1 MVLVEGEAGI
11 GKTRFLA
18 EVLAEPAGFRV
29 VHARADELD
38 GKRPFGSLVDALDCR
53 RSSADPV
60 SAEIARLIDEAAAE
74 FRIVQR
80 VSELLEHMALEGPLV
95 VAIDDL
101 QWADPSTLTALL
113 FATRHLRDVPVT
125 LMVAYRPVPRDD
137 TLHRFLDTSLRDG
150 ALCVPLGP
158 LDEHTVADLVE
169 DRLGLPPGPRLRSLL
184 AGAAG
189 NPFYLTELIDAL
201 AADGR
206 LGTTDGTVD
215 TDPTATPVAFRG
227 AVGRFVRLLGEPQL
241 TLLRWAAVLG
251 GRFSPADLAIV
262 SGTAIGDLLPVLN
275 EAVKAGILIDDE
287 GRLGFRHDL
296 LRAALYDDTG
306 TAIRQSLHLEAA
318 RALAARGAAP
328 LEVAHHILRGPSS
341 TDHATV
347 ETLLAASR
355 QTIHLGTK
363 VELLTGAFERLPV
376 GDSRSVDIAVKTIV
390 ILGQTGRAAD
400 AEALAARLRPTLG
413 VGDQARLSAALA
425 AAYVQQGDPAG
436 VLRHHDAIG
445 DKTVLAARQRNMLL
459 LNEGF
464 GLFLALRVDDAETV
478 ARRAIEE
485 GTRSSDHAAVA
496 GGTGLLCQCMLARG
510 HGRDAAAMALDVA
523 KHWPG
528 QGEFIFEMALIN
540 EDRLAEAE
548 ELFASAHRRGI
559 DRGHIAVQL
568 QFQAAN
574 ARAAL
579 LAGRLDDAEARSE
592 AALSLTEQA
601 DVPVPTAVAR
611 GVLGRVALHR
621 GSIIAARSALGPDR
635 PVAGLGVDVF
645 EWVSALILEAEGD
658 PAGARRS
665 LAAAWDRLEPLRF
678 AGTWP
683 SIGADLVRFH
693 LAAGDR
699 TRATDVTMAI
709 ETGAAGSDAVSAT
722 GAALCCRALLEHDP
736 ALIREAVSTHETGL
750 RTLETAKAREDAAS
764 LLNGA
769 EAIEQ
774 LRAAL
779 ATYETAGA
787 AGDITRVR
795 SALRERGI
803 SVGTRGTRQRPTT
816 GWNSLTPA
824 EQKVVALAA
833 EGLTTRQIGDRLY
846 ISSFTVGSHL
856 RHVYQ
861 KLGIN
866 SRVQLTTEA
875 IRHGAAPR

>member
-11 GKTRFLA
+11 GKSRFVA
-18 EVLAEPAGFRV
+18 EVLTEPAGFRV
-29 VHARADELD
+29 VHAGADALD
-38 GKRPFGSLVDALDCR
+38 GRRPFGLLVDALECR
-53 RSSADPV
+53 RSSTVPLC
-60 SAEIARLIDEAAAE
+60 AEIARLIDEAAAE

-125 LMVAYRPVPRDD
+125 LIAAYRPVPRHDA
-137 TLHRFLDTSLRDG
+137 LHRFLDAALRDG
-150 ALCVPLGP
+150 ALRVALGP
-158 LDEHTVADLVE
+158 LDEGTVADLVE

-189 NPFYLTELIDAL
+189 NPFYVTELIDAL
-201 AADGR
+201 AIDGR
-206 LGTTDGTVD
+206 LRTTDGTVD

-227 AVGRFVRLLGEPQL
+227 AVVRYLRLRGEPQL
-241 TLLRWAAVLG
+241 ALLRWAAILG
-251 GRFSPADLAIV
+251 GRFSPADLATV
-262 SGTAIGDLLPVLN
+262 SGTAIGDLLPILD
-275 EAVKAGILIDDE
+275 EAIEAGILIDDR
-287 GRLGFRHDL
+287 GRLAFRHDL

-318 RALAARGAAP
+318 RALAAGGAPP
-328 LEVAHHILRGPSS
+328 LEVAHHILRGPGS

-347 ETLLAASR
+347 ETLLAAAS
-355 QTIHLGTK
+355 QSIHLGTK
-363 VELLTGAFERLPV
+363 VDLLTGALERLPA
-376 GDSRSVDIAVKTIV
+376 GDSRSVDIARKTFLL
-390 ILGQTGRAAD
+390 LGQTGRAAD
-400 AEALAARLRPTLG
+400 AEALAVRLRPGLG
-413 VGDQARLSAALA
+413 VGDQTRLSAALA
-425 AAYVQQGDPAG
+425 GAYANQGGPAG
-436 VLRHHDAIG
+436 VLRHCDAIG
-445 DKTVLAARQRNMLL
+445 DRTLLATRERNMLL

-485 GTRSSDHAAVA
+485 GSRSSDRATVAA
-496 GGTGLLCQCMLARG
+496 GTGLLCQCMLARG
-510 HGRDAAAMALDVA
+510 HGRHAAALALDVA
-523 KHWPG
+523 THWPG
-528 QGEFIFEMALIN
+528 QGEFILEMALLN

-548 ELFASAHRRGI
+548 ELFASADQRI
-559 DRGHIAVQL
+559 TDRGHIAVQL
-568 QFQAAN
+568 QFQAAH

-621 GSIIAARSALGPDR
+621 GSIIGAKAALGPDQ
-635 PVAGLGVDVF
+635 PEPGLGVDIF
-645 EWVSALILEAEGD
+645 EWVKALILEAEGD

-665 LAAAWDRLEPLRF
+665 LAAAWDRLEPLRY

-693 LAAGDR
+693 LAAGDH
-699 TRATDVTMAI
+699 TRANDVTMAI

-736 ALIREAVSTHETGL
+736 ALIRQAVSTYETGL

-803 SVGTRGTRQRPTT
+803 SLGTRGTRHRPTT

-866 SRVQLTTEA
+866 SRVQLTTAA
-875 IRHGAAPR
+875 IRHGAAQR